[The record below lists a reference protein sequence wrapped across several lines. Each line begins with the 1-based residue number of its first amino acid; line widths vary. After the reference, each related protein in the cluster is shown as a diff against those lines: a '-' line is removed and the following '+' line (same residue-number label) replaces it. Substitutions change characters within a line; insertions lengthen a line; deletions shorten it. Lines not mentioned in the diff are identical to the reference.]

1 MKINPAWLSRKTV
14 ESLNHTIDIYSL
26 TLLPTG
32 ADVMQDG
39 LFVELVLFTPTT
51 KEEEEFKRGLVS
63 VRHND
68 CTEYISREFWGNKD
82 FATSILIRLA
92 EEEIAC
98 ISEKF
103 CLSDMF
109 AVVKE

>member
-1 MKINPAWLSRKTV
+1 MKINPAWLSHNII

-32 ADVMQDG
+32 ADVVQDA
-39 LFVELVLFTPTT
+39 LFIELILLTPTT
-51 KEEEEFKRGLVS
+51 KEEEEFKRGLIS
-63 VRHND
+63 LKYQD
-68 CTEYISREFWGNKD
+68 CTEYISREFWSNKD
-82 FATSILIRLA
+82 FAISILIRLA
-92 EEEIAC
+92 EEEITS

>member
-1 MKINPAWLSRKTV
+1 M
-14 ESLNHTIDIYSL
+14 
-26 TLLPTG
+26 
-32 ADVMQDG
+32 
-39 LFVELVLFTPTT
+39 TPTA
-51 KEEEEFKRGLVS
+51 EEDVEFKKGLVS

-68 CTEYISREFWGNKD
+68 CTEYISREFCGNED

-92 EEEIAC
+92 EEEIEH

-103 CLSDMF
+103 CLFDML